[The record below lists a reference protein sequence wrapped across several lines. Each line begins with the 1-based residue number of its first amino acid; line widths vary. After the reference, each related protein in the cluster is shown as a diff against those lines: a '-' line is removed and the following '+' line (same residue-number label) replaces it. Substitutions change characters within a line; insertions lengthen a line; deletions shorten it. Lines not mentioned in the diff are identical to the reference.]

1 MKILVVLHIFYQE
14 QADYF
19 AAQFANLDDIDC
31 DFIITTSDE
40 NLKLQKKFAR
50 FNPTILKV
58 FNRGLDV
65 GPFFYA
71 LENTD
76 ISKYD
81 FIIKLHAK
89 RISLRGYKKNQNGWF
104 ASGEWWRN
112 LLVESLIGRP
122 EIIKD
127 NLKKFADNPDVN
139 MLASPYFIIK
149 VKPTE
154 KNLAKHLKISKDFKL
169 SPKLELGNLYV
180 EGTMFMARTKIFPPL
195 LSKIHFSDFKKS
207 DVYDKHSDE
216 LPYFMERYFG
226 TIGTKIMS
234 GASNKRFEKMSN
246 FFGIKRL
253 FFISF
258 QTNSGKHIIRI
269 LGVPIWWKKIKAKI
283 L

>member
-19 AAQFANLDDIDC
+19 ASQFANLDNIDC
-31 DFIITTSDE
+31 DFVITTPNE
-40 NLKLQKKFAR
+40 TTELRKKFAR
-50 FNPTILKV
+50 FNPKILKV
-58 FNRGLDV
+58 LNQGLDV

-89 RISLRGYKKNQNGWF
+89 RTNRRGYKRNPAGWY
-104 ASGEWWRN
+104 ASGKWWRN
-112 LLVESLIGRP
+112 LLVESLIGSP
-122 EIIKD
+122 EIIKE
-127 NLKKFADNPDVN
+127 NLKKFANNPDVN
-139 MLASPYFIIK
+139 MLGSPYFIIK
-149 VKPTE
+149 IGSIE
-154 KNLAKHLKISKDFKL
+154 KNLDKHLKIYQDFKL
-169 SPKLELGNLYV
+169 NPPLKVDNLYV

-207 DVYDKHSDE
+207 NVYDKHSDE

-226 TIGTKIMS
+226 SIGAKIMP
-234 GASNKRFEKMSN
+234 GASNIKFERLSK
-246 FFGIKRL
+246 FFGLRRI
-253 FFISF
+253 FFQSF

-269 LGVPIWWKKIKAKI
+269 MGLPVWWKKIKI
-283 L
+283 